1 MAEMRSVN
9 RFLNYLN
16 GGRTGTVGQQFH
28 FRCFKFQNFQRN
40 RTVDCVHLTVI
51 ESKNDIN
58 RKNVVTIK

>member
-9 RFLNYLN
+9 RFLNYLT
-16 GGRTGTVGQQFH
+16 GGQTMGQQFH
-28 FRCFKFQNFQRN
+28 FRCKNFRAEFSEKSYC
-40 RTVDCVHLTVI
+40 RMKLTVI